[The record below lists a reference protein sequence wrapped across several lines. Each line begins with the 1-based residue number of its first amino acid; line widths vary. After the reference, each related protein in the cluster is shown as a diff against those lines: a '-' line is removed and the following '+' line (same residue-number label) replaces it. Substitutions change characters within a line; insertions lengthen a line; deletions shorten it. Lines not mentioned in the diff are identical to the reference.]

1 MVRPFPTG
9 VTAPSGGCAAE
20 VAFGD
25 FWIIIIIIN
34 FFIYI
39 YNSTSSN
46 VVGVVGSL
54 HSESASV
61 AVEQEASAV
70 QLPNVFTPPAGSSH
84 Q

>member
-25 FWIIIIIIN
+25 FWIIIIIII
-34 FFIYI
+34 FYM

-54 HSESASV
+54 HSESASG